1 MGRQTGGNGRRRQ
14 NEEEAR
20 VERATLG
27 PPPRLATSFEFEHL
41 LPLVG
46 HRRLPFLFLLAGLL
60 GGACG
65 LLENF

>member
-1 MGRQTGGNGRRRQ
+1 MGRQTGGNERRRQ

-27 PPPRLATSFEFEHL
+27 PPPRLATFEFEHL

-46 HRRLPFLFLLAGLL
+46 HRRCLPLLLAGLL